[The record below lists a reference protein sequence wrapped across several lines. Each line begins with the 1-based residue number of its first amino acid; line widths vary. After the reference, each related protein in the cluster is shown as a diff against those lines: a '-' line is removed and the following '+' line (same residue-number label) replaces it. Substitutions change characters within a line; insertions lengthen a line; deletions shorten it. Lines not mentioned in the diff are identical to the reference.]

1 MNQLLP
7 MFPLNMVSFPR
18 EEVNLH
24 IFEERHKQLI
34 NECWEAKK
42 SFGIPSYI
50 DKKLMNYGTEM
61 DIKEI
66 SKVFKN
72 GEMNIKTVGRRA
84 FKIINFHHTVPGK
97 LYSGAEVEFINNDYE
112 VDISTKEILAEK
124 LQMLFDRLN
133 IKKSLENFDSFQ
145 VAHYIGMTQ
154 REEFAL
160 LKIKEE
166 KIRQI
171 EIIKHLDKIMPVIDR
186 AQQIRDRVQM
196 NGHFKN
202 FPKLDY

>member
-1 MNQLLP
+1 
-7 MFPLNMVSFPR
+7 
-18 EEVNLH
+18 
-24 IFEERHKQLI
+24 
-34 NECWEAKK
+34 
-42 SFGIPSYI
+42 
-50 DKKLMNYGTEM
+50 
-61 DIKEI
+61 
-66 SKVFKN
+66 
-72 GEMNIKTVGRRA
+72 
-84 FKIINFHHTVPGK
+84 
-97 LYSGAEVEFINNDYE
+97 
-112 VDISTKEILAEK
+112 
-124 LQMLFDRLN
+124 
-133 IKKSLENFDSFQ
+133 
-145 VAHYIGMTQ
+145 MTQ

>member
-1 MNQLLP
+1 

-24 IFEERHKQLI
+24 IFEERYKQLI
-34 NECWEAKK
+34 NECWEEKK
-42 SFGIPSYI
+42 CFGIPAYI

-61 DIKEI
+61 SVVEI

-72 GEMNIKTVGRRA
+72 GEMNIKSVGRRA
-84 FKIINFHHTVPGK
+84 FKLLNFHPNTPNK
-97 LYSGAEVEFINNDYE
+97 LYATADVEFIKNDYE
-112 VDISTKEILAEK
+112 IDEEIKDLLIEK
-124 LQMLFDRLN
+124 LKLLFDRLN
-133 IKKSLENFDSFQ
+133 IKKNLKTFDSFE

-160 LKIKEE
+160 LKIEAEKE
-166 KIRQI
+166 RQI
-171 EIIKHLDKIMPVIDR
+171 EIIKHLDKIMPVIER
-186 AQQIRDRVQM
+186 AQQIKNRVSM

-202 FPKLDY
+202 FPKLDF